1 MSDQPSLPAWAKT
14 LQRRVRQRGFDFFIL
29 SGPGV
34 RDLHA
39 LGARLAELRA
49 ALGKPA

>member
-1 MSDQPSLPAWAKT
+1 MSDVGSLPLWAKT
-14 LQRRVRQRGFDFFIL
+14 LQRRIRQRGIDLFIL
-29 SGPGV
+29 HGPGV
-34 RDLHA
+34 RELHP